1 MNMEE
6 FNKSLTETVTDFEHI
21 DEEIMAR
28 VRQEAEG
35 LVLWENEEGE
45 IP

>member
-1 MNMEE
+1 MNLDD

-35 LVLWENEEGE
+35 LVLWQDEE
-45 IP
+45 PPVP